1 MTQLSAPSLPPL
13 SLYIH
18 IPWCVQKCPYCD
30 FNSHGVD
37 RFKAATDTPQDA
49 GLPEKAYI
57 AALMRDLDADLAG
70 VQGRPL
76 VSIFFGGGTPSLFSP
91 EAIGEILTGVE
102 TRIPFADDIEI
113 TLEANPGTVEQARFE
128 GYRAAGV
135 NRLSIGIQSFDPE
148 QLKRL
153 GRIHNNEDAI
163 RAAESAR
170 KAGFTRFNLDLM
182 HGLPNQTQAEAL
194 KDLQQAID
202 LQPDHLSWYQLTL
215 EPNTAFYQAPP
226 VLPDDDTLWEIQ
238 QAGQALIAQAGYQQY
253 EVSAYA
259 KSGSEARHNLNYW
272 QFGDYLGIGAGAH
285 GKITWGHHKGGLEI
299 VRTSKQ
305 RHPKQYLKALD
316 AVSQRTVLEQKDLPL
331 EFLMNA
337 LRLKQGVDESLYP
350 QRTGLTLVSL
360 SPGLEQLQG
369 QGLMVQN
376 EQMAKRAPRLA
387 TTDEGFT
394 YLNAVLE
401 AFLVSD

>member
-1 MTQLSAPSLPPL
+1 MTLPPL

-37 RFKAATDTPQDA
+37 RFKAAPDTPQGAELEPA
-49 GLPEKAYI
+49 GLPEQAYI

-70 VQGRPL
+70 AQGRPL
-76 VSIFFGGGTPSLFSP
+76 TSIFFGGGTPSLFSP
-91 EAIGEILTGVE
+91 EAIGQILQGVE
-102 TRIPFADDIEI
+102 QRIPFTDDIEI

-128 GYRAAGV
+128 GYREAGV

-153 GRIHNNEDAI
+153 GRIHNSQDAI

-182 HGLPNQTQAEAL
+182 HGLPEQTEAEAL
-194 KDLQQAID
+194 ADLQQAID
-202 LQPDHLSWYQLTL
+202 LQPDHISWYQLTL

-226 VLPDDDTLWEIQ
+226 PLPDDDTLWEIQ
-238 QAGQALIAQAGYQQY
+238 QAGQTLIAKAGYQQY

-259 KSGSEARHNLNYW
+259 KPGSEARHNLNYW
-272 QFGDYLGIGAGAH
+272 QFGDYLAIGAGAH
-285 GKITWGHHKGGLEI
+285 GKTTWPTADGGLEI

-305 RHPKQYLKALD
+305 RHPKQYLN
-316 AVSQRTVLEQKDLPL
+316 AVDYTSQRTRLEPEEMPV

-337 LRLKQGVDESLYP
+337 LRLKEGVDESLYP
-350 QRTGLTLVSL
+350 QRTGQPLDSL
-360 SPGLEQLQG
+360 SPELEKLQ
-369 QGLMVQN
+369 QMELM
-376 EQMAKRAPRLA
+376 EAGTGRLR
-387 TTDEGFT
+387 TTDEGFI

-401 AFLVSD
+401 TFLAAED

>member
-57 AALMRDLDADLAG
+57 AALMRDLDTDLAG
-70 VQGRPL
+70 AQGRSL

-91 EAIGEILTGVE
+91 EAIGEILAGVE
-102 TRIPFADDIEI
+102 ARIPFADDIEI

-182 HGLPNQTQAEAL
+182 HGLPSQTQAEAL

-305 RHPKQYLKALD
+305 RHPKQYLNALD
-316 AVSQRTVLEQKDLPL
+316 AVSQRTVLEQEDLPL

-337 LRLKQGVDESLYP
+337 LRLKRGVDESLYP
-350 QRTGLTLVSL
+350 QRTGLTLASL
-360 SPGLEQLQG
+360 SPVLEQLQG

-376 EQMAKRAPRLA
+376 EQMAPRSPRLA

-401 AFLVSD
+401 AFLASD

>member
-1 MTQLSAPSLPPL
+1 MILPPL

-37 RFKAATDTPQDA
+37 RLKGATDTPHEA
-49 GLPEKAYI
+49 GLPEQDYI
-57 AALMRDLDADLAG
+57 KALMQDLDADLAG
-70 VQGRPL
+70 VQDRKL
-76 VSIFFGGGTPSLFSP
+76 TSIFFGGGTPSLFSP
-91 EAIGEILTGVE
+91 EAIEQILQGVE
-102 TRIPFADDIEI
+102 QRIPFTDDIEI

-128 GYRAAGV
+128 GYRNAGV
-135 NRLSIGIQSFDPE
+135 NRLSIGIQSFDPA

-153 GRIHNNEDAI
+153 GRIHGRDDAI

-170 KAGFTRFNLDLM
+170 NAGFSRFNLDLM
-182 HGLPNQTQAEAL
+182 HGLPNQTEAEAL
-194 KDLQQAID
+194 ADMQQAID

-226 VLPDDDTLWEIQ
+226 PLPDDDTLWEIQ
-238 QAGQALIAQAGYQQY
+238 QAGQQLIATAGYHQY

-259 KSGSEARHNLNYW
+259 KTGSEARHNLNYW
-272 QFGDYLGIGAGAH
+272 QFGDYLAIGAGAH
-285 GKITWGHHKGGLEI
+285 GKISWPTAGGGLEI

-305 RHPKQYLKALD
+305 RHPKQYLN
-316 AVSQRTVLEQKDLPL
+316 AVDYISQRTALEPAELPV

-337 LRLKQGVDESLYP
+337 LRLKEGVDESLYP
-350 QRTGLTLVSL
+350 QRTGQPLSSL
-360 SPGLEQLQG
+360 SPELKKLQEM
-369 QGLMVQN
+369 GLM
-376 EQMAKRAPRLA
+376 ELGTGRLK
-387 TTDEGFT
+387 TTDEGFI

-401 AFLVSD
+401 TFLSSE

>member
-1 MTQLSAPSLPPL
+1 MTLPPL

-30 FNSHGVD
+30 FNSHSVD
-37 RFKAATDTPQDA
+37 RFKAATDTTQGAEPEPA
-49 GLPEKAYI
+49 GLPEQEYI
-57 AALMRDLDADLAG
+57 AALMRDLDVDLAG
-70 VQGRPL
+70 VQGRKL
-76 VSIFFGGGTPSLFSP
+76 SSIFFGGGTPSLFSP
-91 EAIGEILTGVE
+91 EAIGQILQGVE
-102 TRIPFADDIEI
+102 QRIPFADDIEI

-128 GYRAAGV
+128 GYRKAGV

-153 GRIHNNEDAI
+153 GRIHDNQDAI

-182 HGLPNQTQAEAL
+182 HGLPDQTEAEAL
-194 KDLQQAID
+194 QDLQQAID

-226 VLPDDDTLWEIQ
+226 PLPDDDTLWEIQ
-238 QAGQALIAQAGYQQY
+238 QAGQKLIADAGYQQY

-259 KSGSEARHNLNYW
+259 KPGSEARHNLNYW

-285 GKITWGHHKGGLEI
+285 GKITWPTAEGGLEI

-305 RHPKQYLKALD
+305 RHPKQYLS
-316 AVSQRTVLEQKDLPL
+316 AVDYISQRTALSPEEMPV

-337 LRLKQGVDESLYP
+337 LRLKAGVDETLYP
-350 QRTGLTLVSL
+350 QRTGQNLNTL
-360 SPGLEQLQG
+360 SPELEKLQ
-369 QGLMVQN
+369 QMGLMEN
-376 EQMAKRAPRLA
+376 GTGRLK
-387 TTDEGFT
+387 TTNEGFT

-401 AFLVSD
+401 TFLATEN

>member
-1 MTQLSAPSLPPL
+1 MTLPPL

-30 FNSHGVD
+30 FNSHAVD
-37 RFKAATDTPQDA
+37 RFKAVTGTPEEAELRQA
-49 GLPEKAYI
+49 GLPEQDYI
-57 AALMRDLDADLAG
+57 AALMRDLEADLAG
-70 VQGRPL
+70 AQGRPL
-76 VSIFFGGGTPSLFSP
+76 TSIFFGGGTPSLFSP
-91 EAIGEILTGVE
+91 EAIGQILQGVE
-102 TRIPFADDIEI
+102 QRIPFTDDIEI

-128 GYRAAGV
+128 GYRNAGV
-135 NRLSIGIQSFDPE
+135 NRLSIGIQSFDPA

-153 GRIHNNEDAI
+153 GRIHNSQDAI

-182 HGLPNQTQAEAL
+182 HGLPNQTEAEAL
-194 KDLQQAID
+194 ADLQQAID

-226 VLPDDDTLWEIQ
+226 PLPDDDTLWEIQ
-238 QAGQALIAQAGYQQY
+238 QVGQRLIASAGYQQY

-259 KSGSEARHNLNYW
+259 KPGSEARHNINYW
-272 QFGDYLGIGAGAH
+272 QFGDYLAIGAGAH
-285 GKITWGHHKGGLEI
+285 GKITWPAANDDLEI

-305 RHPKQYLKALD
+305 RHPKQYLN
-316 AVSQRTVLEQKDLPL
+316 AVDYISQRTALEPAELPV

-337 LRLKQGVDESLYP
+337 LRLKEGVDKALYP
-350 QRTGLTLVSL
+350 QRTGRPLSSL
-360 SPGLEQLQG
+360 SPELEKLQKM
-369 QGLMVQN
+369 GLM
-376 EQMAKRAPRLA
+376 ELGTGRLK
-387 TTDEGFT
+387 TTDEGFI

-401 AFLVSD
+401 TFLSSE